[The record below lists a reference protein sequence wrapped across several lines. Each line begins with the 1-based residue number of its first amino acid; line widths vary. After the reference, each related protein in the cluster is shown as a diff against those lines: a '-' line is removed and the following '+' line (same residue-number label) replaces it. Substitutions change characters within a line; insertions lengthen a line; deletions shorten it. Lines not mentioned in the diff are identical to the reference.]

1 MDVLRVIF
9 SHSKVLLLLLCK
21 NVEKLYIKI
30 ESKKEILNINFKKY
44 LLIVIVILCY
54 NKNIS
59 DKESRYLTYIRH
71 LDLYH
76 GENISNVGLQYLTN
90 VQHINYNKNIDIFR
104 L

>member
-1 MDVLRVIF
+1 MDILRVIF

-44 LLIVIVILCY
+44 LLIVIVILILCY

-59 DKESRYLTYIRH
+59 DKESRYLTH
-71 LDLYH
+71 LRYLNLYH
-76 GENISNVGLQYLTN
+76 DENIDN
-90 VQHINYNKNIDIFR
+90 FR